1 MFEKDLLKNKTVIV
15 TGGGT
20 GLGKSMAKQFG
31 LLGAK
36 ISICGR
42 RKEVIDVAVQEL
54 KETETALTRH
64 VCFINA
70 RT

>member
-1 MFEKDLLKNKTVIV
+1 MFEKGLLKNKTVII

-36 ISICGR
+36 LSICGR
-42 RKEVIDVAVQEL
+42 RKEVIDAAVQEL
-54 KETETALTRH
+54 KETEAEVLG
-64 VCFINA
+64 VQ
-70 RT
+70 